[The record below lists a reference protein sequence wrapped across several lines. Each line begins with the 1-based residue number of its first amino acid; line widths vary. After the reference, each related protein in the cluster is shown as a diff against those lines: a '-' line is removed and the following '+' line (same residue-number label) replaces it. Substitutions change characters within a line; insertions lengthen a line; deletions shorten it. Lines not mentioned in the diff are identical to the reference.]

1 MRAGHRSAVAL
12 MVVLLIVLVWL
23 VLDGIGAANPVRD
36 SLTGI
41 ISPLQLV
48 FSRAARP
55 LADQLD
61 GLKRGADLARE
72 NRELRDEIAD
82 LRGQIILLREAQLEN
97 EDLRRQLDFKSAVPN
112 YQLIAAEVIG
122 RDPSSYLQYLII
134 DRGLDDG
141 IRQGMPVLTDA
152 GLVGRIARVSQGS
165 SQVMLLTDSQSSVG
179 AYIQRSRATG
189 VVQGELGPDLVMRY
203 ILQEETVV
211 VGDVV
216 LTSGLGGAF
225 PKRLVIGQVVET
237 RQTDVD
243 MHQEAIVAPAVLLGE
258 LESVMV
264 LLNHDPGELVD
275 QP

>member
-1 MRAGHRSAVAL
+1 MRAGHRSAIAL
-12 MVVLLIVLVWL
+12 MAVLLMVLIWL
-23 VLDGIGAANPVRD
+23 VLDGVGAANPVRD
-36 SLTGI
+36 SLTGV

-48 FSRAARP
+48 FSRAVSP
-55 LADQLD
+55 LVHQLE
-61 GLKRGADLARE
+61 GLGRGADLLRE
-72 NRELRDEIAD
+72 NRELKNEVVD
-82 LRGQIILLREAQLEN
+82 LRGQLVLLREAQVEN
-97 EDLRRQLDFKSAVPN
+97 EDLRRQLDYKSAVPSF
-112 YQLIAAEVIG
+112 QLIAAEVIG

-141 IRQGMPVLTDA
+141 VRQGMPVLTDA
-152 GLVGRIARVSQGS
+152 GLVGRVARVSQGS

-189 VVQGELGPDLVMRY
+189 VVQGQLGPDLVMRY

-243 MHQEAIVAPAVLLGE
+243 MHQEAIVAPAVLLSE
-258 LESVMV
+258 LESVLV
-264 LLNHDPGELVD
+264 LLNHDPGELVEE
-275 QP
+275 P

>member
-12 MVVLLIVLVWL
+12 VVVLFVVLVWM
-23 VLDGIGAANPVRD
+23 VLDGVGAANPIRD
-36 SLTGI
+36 SLTGV

-48 FSRAARP
+48 FSRAVRP
-55 LADQLD
+55 LTSQFA
-61 GLKRGADLARE
+61 GLRRGADLVR
-72 NRELRDEIAD
+72 
-82 LRGQIILLREAQLEN
+82 EN
-97 EDLRRQLDFKSAVPN
+97 EDLTKQTAELRSQLILLSEAQHENEELRRQLDFKSAVPN

-189 VVQGELGPDLVMRY
+189 VVQGQLGSDLVMNY
-203 ILQEETVV
+203 ILQDETVV
-211 VGDVV
+211 VGDVI

-243 MHQEAIVAPAVLLGE
+243 MHQNAIVAPAVDLGE
-258 LESVMV
+258 LEMVMV
-264 LLNHDPGELVD
+264 LLNHDPGDLVGE
-275 QP
+275 P